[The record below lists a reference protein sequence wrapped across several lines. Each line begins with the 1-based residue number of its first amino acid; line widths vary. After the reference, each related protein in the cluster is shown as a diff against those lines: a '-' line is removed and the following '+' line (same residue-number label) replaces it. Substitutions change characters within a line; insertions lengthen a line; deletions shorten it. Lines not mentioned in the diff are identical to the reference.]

1 MTLSIASKTLSDYD
15 AQWAFNTATAFLRK
29 SPIADYLIKQL
40 EKQKTVTLTVEVY
53 ADPAQA
59 NRNTSDHGVIEW
71 SVLSNDLSSNEA
83 SEVTAFLSRTP
94 IEQKPYLASQLNL
107 LHLLALACQ
116 QLNNQLDLRDADA
129 PWPWL
134 DEKTLSAVD
143 IENHVARE
151 LSEQRLPDEQNWDRI
166 LNGK

>member
-1 MTLSIASKTLSDYD
+1 MTLSVTSKTLSDYD
-15 AQWAFNTATAFLRK
+15 AQWAFNTATAFLRQ
-29 SPIADYLIKQL
+29 SPLADYLIKQL

-94 IEQKPYLASQLNL
+94 IEQKPYL
-107 LHLLALACQ
+107 LLALACQ